1 MSIHSMI
8 FVRVTGSTVQIMTSH
23 DDIMTWISNSIEA
36 HKTRNSLKIDSSNK
50 NWLTICGYS
59 GRESA
64 ILYASWLVRFLSSNG
79 WREVTYNEYIDGHW
93 YRKEA
98 E

>member
-8 FVRVTGSTVQIMTSH
+8 FVRVTDSTVQIMTSH

>member
-8 FVRVTGSTVQIMTSH
+8 FVRVTDSTVQIMTSH

-50 NWLTICGYS
+50 NWLT
-59 GRESA
+59 
-64 ILYASWLVRFLSSNG
+64 
-79 WREVTYNEYIDGHW
+79 
-93 YRKEA
+93 
-98 E
+98 